1 MWIHLM
7 LPNDEN
13 GEFSVIYK
21 HSRLTG
27 GEGGDRMRWV
37 NGIVDTMDMTLSE
50 HWEMVKDL
58 GA

>member
-1 MWIHLM
+1 MDTLD
-7 LPNDEN
+7 DEN
-13 GEFSVIYK
+13 GEFPVIYK

-58 GA
+58 GP